1 MSYASQH
8 PPFGEIMKI
17 ICFVIICG
25 GLLLLGESA
34 VAQSTTQPAQ
44 VASWS
49 FSAVAYTYIVPGSRS
64 YVQPTITADREW
76 LHLEARYNYEDLE
89 TGSLWIGYNFSIG
102 DKISLNI
109 TPMLGGVFGKTNG
122 IAPGLRG
129 SLKWWRLEFFSEYE
143 YVFNTR
149 ERADSFLSLWS
160 ELTLSPFD
168 WLRVGLVG
176 QRTLASERQQD
187 VERGFLLGWRYKPVE
202 VAGYVLRPNTK
213 NPKYILAVSVEF

>member
-1 MSYASQH
+1 
-8 PPFGEIMKI
+8 MKI
-17 ICFVIICG
+17 ICFGIIYG
-25 GLLLLGESA
+25 GLLLLGVIPQSA
-34 VAQSTTQPAQ
+34 GAQSTIQPAQ

-89 TGSLWIGYNFSIG
+89 TGSLWVGYNFSIG

-129 SLKWWRLEFFSEYE
+129 SLKWWRLEFVSDYE

-149 ERADSFLSLWS
+149 ERTDSFFSLWS

-168 WLRVGLVG
+168 WLRMGPGGATNLGIRETTEHRERFSPRVELQACGG
-176 QRTLASERQQD
+176 RWICIKSEQKEPQIYT
-187 VERGFLLGWRYKPVE
+187 GCLCG
-202 VAGYVLRPNTK
+202 VLSP
-213 NPKYILAVSVEF
+213 PS

>member
-1 MSYASQH
+1 
-8 PPFGEIMKI
+8 MKI
-17 ICFVIICG
+17 ICFGIIYG
-25 GLLLLGESA
+25 GLLLLGATPQSA
-34 VAQSTTQPAQ
+34 VAQPTTQPAQ

-49 FSAVAYTYIVPGSRS
+49 FSAVAYTYIVPDSRS

-89 TGSLWIGYNFSIG
+89 TGSLWVGYNFSIG

-129 SLKWWRLEFFSEYE
+129 SLKWWRLEFFTYYE

-149 ERADSFLSLWS
+149 ERADSFFSLWS

-176 QRTLASERQQD
+176 Q
-187 VERGFLLGWRYKPVE
+187 
-202 VAGYVLRPNTK
+202 
-213 NPKYILAVSVEF
+213 